1 MHTLAKIA
9 QFRLKPINSQASH
22 GTHRS
27 KTRPPLTEKER
38 QLLHK
43 TRPIQCSLCGCTVK
57 AHHLRRHIEKI
68 HSGNVSQYPI
78 KNVRRWLKNGESND
92 MERWLTS
99 IGLEHYKSKQAAA
112 VNFTR
117 AVRKQ
122 PRKAE

>member
-9 QFRLKPINSQASH
+9 QFRLKPVNSQASH

-27 KTRPPLTEKER
+27 TTRPPLTEKEQ

-57 AHHLRRHIEKI
+57 AHHLQRHIERI
-68 HSGNVSQYPI
+68 HSGNVSQYSI
-78 KNVRRWLKNGESND
+78 KNVRHWLKNGESND

-99 IGLEHYKSKQAAA
+99 VGLGHYKSKQAAA
-112 VNFTR
+112 VNSNR

-122 PRKAE
+122 SRKAK